1 VSQEN
6 IVGNFY
12 DKYATK
18 NRISRA
24 LVGGFLSS
32 VTPLYRRAGAKS
44 VLEVGCG
51 EGKLAD
57 HLVRSAPRPERFVA
71 TDLSLERQAP
81 DIDPIIEFSEASVY
95 DLPFEDRSFDLVL
108 CCEVMEHL
116 ERPRE
121 ALAEVARVAR
131 NFVLISTPWEPVWR
145 AMNMARGKYLRDLGN
160 TPGHIQHFGRGDL
173 VDFAKTRLEIVS
185 IRRPLPWTVILG
197 EPRCIDS
204 GGVGGA

>member
-1 VSQEN
+1 MTQEN

-32 VTPLYRRAGAKS
+32 VTSLYRTAAAKS

-57 HLVRSAPRPERFVA
+57 HLVRSGPRPERFLA
-71 TDLSLERQAP
+71 TDLSLECKAK
-81 DIDPIIEFSEASVY
+81 DIDPMIEFAEASLY
-95 DLPFEDRSFDLVL
+95 DLPFEDGSFDLVL
-108 CCEVMEHL
+108 CCEVLEHV

-121 ALAEVARVAR
+121 ALAEVARVGR
-131 NFVLISTPWEPVWR
+131 DFVLISTPWEPVWR
-145 AMNMARGKYLRDLGN
+145 VMNMARGKYLRDLGN

-173 VDFAKTRLEIVS
+173 IELAETRLEVVS

-197 EPRCIDS
+197 KPRS
-204 GGVGGA
+204 

>member
-1 VSQEN
+1 VSQDN
-6 IVGNFY
+6 VVGNFY

-32 VTPLYRRAGAKS
+32 VTTLYRSAGAKS

-57 HLVRSAPRPERFVA
+57 HLARSALRPERFLA

-81 DIDPIIEFSEASVY
+81 DIDPMIEFAEAFVY
-95 DLPFEDRSFDLVL
+95 DLPFETGSFDLVL
-108 CCEVMEHL
+108 CCEVLEHL

-121 ALAEVARVAR
+121 A
-131 NFVLISTPWEPVWR
+131 
-145 AMNMARGKYLRDLGN
+145 
-160 TPGHIQHFGRGDL
+160 
-173 VDFAKTRLEIVS
+173 
-185 IRRPLPWTVILG
+185 
-197 EPRCIDS
+197 PR
-204 GGVGGA
+204 

>member
-1 VSQEN
+1 VTQEN

-18 NRISRA
+18 NRISAA

-32 VTPLYRRAGAKS
+32 VTGLYETTGAKS

-57 HLVRSAPRPERFVA
+57 HLIRSAPRPERFLA
-71 TDLSLERQAP
+71 TDLSLERR
-81 DIDPIIEFSEASVY
+81 DPNLDPLIEFAEASVY
-95 DLPFEDRSFDLVL
+95 ELPFDDASFDLVL
-108 CCEVMEHL
+108 CCEVLEHL

-121 ALAEVARVAR
+121 ALQEVARVAR
-131 NFVLISTPWEPVWR
+131 QFVLLSTPWEPVWR

-160 TPGHIQHFGRGDL
+160 TPGHIQHFGRRDL
-173 VDFAKTRLEIVS
+173 VELAKTRLEVVS
-185 IRRPLPWTVILG
+185 VRKPVPWTVILG
-197 EPRCIDS
+197 TPRR
-204 GGVGGA
+204 